1 VMALKKNGKI
11 LLLYINGPLIIKTT
25 VFKCIQLCVC
35 VCARAR
41 AQVHLLHAKCL
52 LSGTTASLRNVPSFL
67 GRGPSHK
74 VLRSENVL
82 GAQSVLPEGLSC
94 RWLYG

>member
-1 VMALKKNGKI
+1 VESADCV
-11 LLLYINGPLIIKTT
+11 LIDFRLIMLR
-25 VFKCIQLCVC
+25 VSVCMCIYGCVC
-35 VCARAR
+35 VCACVRVR

-82 GAQSVLPEGLSC
+82 GAHSVLPEGLSC